1 MELLVE
7 GLLMA
12 DKLTAKQE
20 GFVQDVFIG
29 ETLTQSYRNNYSY
42 ENMSDDALWVEAS
55 RTMGVPKVSLRLI
68 ELQEEASERSQVT
81 VMSIT
86 EELEDAR
93 KVSKTEGQGAAMTS
107 ASMGKA
113 KLHGLLVE
121 KSVIDLQGKLD
132 TKWTVEIVSS
142 DKGK

>member
-1 MELLVE
+1 
-7 GLLMA
+7 MA

-29 ETLTQSYRNNYSY
+29 MSLAQSYRNHYDTS
-42 ENMSDDALWVEAS
+42 NMTEKSVWELAS
-55 RTMGVPKVSLRLI
+55 REMAKVKVTSRLAN
-68 ELQEEASERSQVT
+68 LQQEASERSQIT
-81 VMSIT
+81 VESIT
-86 EELEDAR
+86 RELEEAR
-93 KVSKTEGQGAAMTS
+93 QKAINTEQSSAMTA

-113 KLHGLLVE
+113 KVNGLLVE

-132 TKWTVEIVSS
+132 TKWTVEIIPS